1 MSQSVK
7 KRSASHIY
15 YGVDRK
21 TGELRHIDS
30 VPSGLNCE
38 CDCAACGKQ
47 LMARKGDERRHHFAH
62 VSNYECMY
70 ASEVAIYKAVSEEL
84 GKSLCLLLPP
94 VTLRFPSW
102 TEAEVVRGEQ
112 TVTLEQVSY
121 SCAPLQYPP
130 ELYLSV
136 RGSKLRLLLEFGKYY
151 SEDDL
156 AVFSAEAEKGGYST
170 ILVHLPGIE
179 KEAEFTPGKIRDIL
193 LSRSGDKKWVRS
205 ALADHMRNLMLEKA
219 VIPEEWER
227 GFLCEAHKDR
237 YKGKYSARYVDCAHC
252 RFNLAKAPS
261 CLCTA
266 KSGVQSLADL
276 KADREELS
284 AKMDQIR
291 SDNEAYIE
299 RRELAERSFSQRNR
313 VVAAN
318 TLRPDSNQVGTTVS
332 QAALADE
339 AKRIAAAFDPDSPEQ
354 TLDRFGRRWLKCV
367 ECGQIKEASDMSD
380 YGGRVMGPNRGIC
393 RECSRNGNKLT

>member
-62 VSNYECMY
+62 VSNYDCMY

-84 GKSLCLLLPP
+84 GKSLRLLLPP
-94 VTLRFPSW
+94 VTLRFTSW

-112 TVTLEQVSY
+112 TVKLEQVSY
-121 SCAPLQYPP
+121 SCEPLQYPP

-136 RGSKLRLLLEFGKYY
+136 RGSKLRLLVEFGKYY

-156 AVFSAEAEKGGYST
+156 AVFYTEAEKGGYST
-170 ILVHLPGIE
+170 ILVHLPGID
-179 KEAEFTPGKIRDIL
+179 KEAEFTPSKIRDIL

-205 ALADHMRNLMLEKA
+205 ALADHMRSLMLEKA
-219 VIPEEWER
+219 VTPEEWGL
-227 GFLCEAHKDR
+227 GFLCEAHVGR

-252 RFNLAKAPS
+252 RFNLAQPPS

-266 KSGVQSLADL
+266 KSGIQSLADL
-276 KADREELS
+276 KAGKDELS
-284 AKMDQIR
+284 ARMDQIR
-291 SDNEAYIE
+291 SDNEAHIE
-299 RRELAERSFSQRNR
+299 RRELVERSFGQKDQ
-313 VVAAN
+313 VVATNA
-318 TLRPDSNQVGTTVS
+318 LRPAPNPGSTTVT
-332 QAALADE
+332 QTALADE
-339 AKRIAAAFDPDSPEQ
+339 TERIAAAFDPDSPEL
-354 TLDRFGRRWLKCV
+354 TFDRFGRRWLKCIV
-367 ECGQIKEASDMSD
+367 CGQIKEASDMAD

-393 RECSRNGNKLT
+393 RECSRAGKKLP

>member
-70 ASEVAIYKAVSEEL
+70 ASEVSIYKAVSEEL
-84 GKSLCLLLPP
+84 RKSLRLLLPP

-112 TVTLEQVSY
+112 IVTLEQVSY

-156 AVFSAEAEKGGYST
+156 AEFSSEAEKDGYST
-170 ILVHLPGIE
+170 VLVHLPGID
-179 KEAEFTPGKIRDIL
+179 KEEEFTPSKIRDIL
-193 LSRSGDKKWVRS
+193 LSRFGDKKWVRS
-205 ALADHMRNLMLEKA
+205 ALADHIRSLMLGKA
-219 VIPEEWER
+219 VTPEEWGL
-227 GFLCEAHKDR
+227 GFLCEAHMGR

-252 RFNLAKAPS
+252 RFNLAQPPS

-266 KSGVQSLADL
+266 KSGIQSLADL
-276 KADREELS
+276 KAGKDELS
-284 AKMDQIR
+284 ARMDQIR
-291 SDNEAYIE
+291 SDNEAHIE
-299 RRELAERSFSQRNR
+299 RRELFERSFGQKDQ
-313 VVAAN
+313 VVATNA
-318 TLRPDSNQVGTTVS
+318 LRPAPNPGSTTVS
-332 QAALADE
+332 QTALADE
-339 AKRIAAAFDPDSPEQ
+339 TERIAAAFDPDSPEV
-354 TLDRFGRRWLKCV
+354 TFDRFARRWLKCV
-367 ECGQIKEASDMSD
+367 VCGQIKEASDMAD

-393 RECSRNGNKLT
+393 RECSRAGKKLP

>member
-84 GKSLCLLLPP
+84 RKSLRLLLPP

-136 RGSKLRLLLEFGKYY
+136 RGQ
-151 SEDDL
+151 
-156 AVFSAEAEKGGYST
+156 FS
-170 ILVHLPGIE
+170 L
-179 KEAEFTPGKIRDIL
+179 
-193 LSRSGDKKWVRS
+193 
-205 ALADHMRNLMLEKA
+205 
-219 VIPEEWER
+219 
-227 GFLCEAHKDR
+227 
-237 YKGKYSARYVDCAHC
+237 
-252 RFNLAKAPS
+252 
-261 CLCTA
+261 
-266 KSGVQSLADL
+266 
-276 KADREELS
+276 
-284 AKMDQIR
+284 
-291 SDNEAYIE
+291 
-299 RRELAERSFSQRNR
+299 
-313 VVAAN
+313 
-318 TLRPDSNQVGTTVS
+318 
-332 QAALADE
+332 
-339 AKRIAAAFDPDSPEQ
+339 
-354 TLDRFGRRWLKCV
+354 
-367 ECGQIKEASDMSD
+367 
-380 YGGRVMGPNRGIC
+380 
-393 RECSRNGNKLT
+393 

>member
-70 ASEVAIYKAVSEEL
+70 ASEVSIYKAVSEEL
-84 GKSLCLLLPP
+84 RKSLRLLLPP

-156 AVFSAEAEKGGYST
+156 AEFSSEAEKDGYST
-170 ILVHLPGIE
+170 VLVHLSGID
-179 KEAEFTPGKIRDIL
+179 KEAEFTPSKIRDIL
-193 LSRSGDKKWVRS
+193 LSRSGEKTWVRS
-205 ALADHMRNLMLEKA
+205 ALADYMRSLMLEKA
-219 VIPEEWER
+219 VIPEEWGR
-227 GFLCEAHKDR
+227 GFLCEAHMGR
-237 YKGKYSARYVDCAHC
+237 YEGKYSARYVDCAHC
-252 RFNLAKAPS
+252 RFNLAQPPS

-276 KADREELS
+276 KAGREELS

-299 RRELAERSFSQRNR
+299 RRELAERSFSHRIELWQPIPSGKIQTRWAPRCLKLHLRMKPSALLRLLILILQNR
-313 VVAAN
+313 LSTDSVADGSNALSVV
-318 TLRPDSNQVGTTVS
+318 
-332 QAALADE
+332 
-339 AKRIAAAFDPDSPEQ
+339 K
-354 TLDRFGRRWLKCV
+354 
-367 ECGQIKEASDMSD
+367 
-380 YGGRVMGPNRGIC
+380 
-393 RECSRNGNKLT
+393 

>member
-1 MSQSVK
+1 
-7 KRSASHIY
+7 
-15 YGVDRK
+15 
-21 TGELRHIDS
+21 
-30 VPSGLNCE
+30 
-38 CDCAACGKQ
+38 
-47 LMARKGDERRHHFAH
+47 MARKGDERRHHFAH

-84 GKSLCLLLPP
+84 GKSLRLLLPP

-121 SCAPLQYPP
+121 SCTPLQYPP

-156 AVFSAEAEKGGYST
+156 AVFSTEAGKGGYST
-170 ILVHLPGIE
+170 VLLHLPGID
-179 KEAEFTPGKIRDIL
+179 KEAEFTPSKIRDIL

-205 ALADHMRNLMLEKA
+205 ALADHMRSLMLEKA
-219 VIPEEWER
+219 VTPEEWEL
-227 GFLCEAHKDR
+227 GFLCEAHIGR

-252 RFNLAKAPS
+252 RFNLEQAPS

-276 KADREELS
+276 KADKGELS
-284 AKMDQIR
+284 ARMDQIR
-291 SDNEAYIE
+291 SDNEAYIK
-299 RRELAERSFSQRNR
+299 RRELAERSFGQRNR
-313 VVAAN
+313 VVTAN
-318 TLRPDSNQVGTTVS
+318 TLRPDSNQAGTSVS

-339 AKRIAAAFDPDSPEQ
+339 AKAH
-354 TLDRFGRRWLKCV
+354 C
-367 ECGQIKEASDMSD
+367 CG
-380 YGGRVMGPNRGIC
+380 V
-393 RECSRNGNKLT
+393 